1 MRFMSEPN
9 YPPVHVIGAGLAG
22 SEAAWQLAIR
32 NIPVRLYEMK
42 PERHSPV
49 HMLPGFAELVCSNSL
64 RGNRLDTAAGLL
76 KQELRGLGSLVI
88 EAADATRVPA
98 GGALAVDRAL
108 FSQYITQ
115 KLSQHPMVTVV
126 RGEVTSLDGMEHVV
140 IATGPLSEGAIA
152 QEIAALVGS
161 DTLSFFDA
169 VAPIVTLESIDMTRA
184 FRATRYDRGDAD
196 YINCPMT
203 REEYTAFYQ
212 ALVTAEVAPVH
223 GEEDG
228 VKVFEGCMPIEAMAQ
243 RGEKTIAYGPLR
255 PVGLIDPHTGR
266 KPYAVVQLRQDD
278 KAGTLYNLVGFQ
290 TRLKFPE
297 QRRVFSMIPGLEHA
311 EFVRYGVMHRN
322 TYINSPGILNEHYQL
337 LSRPDIF
344 FAGQMTG
351 VEGYVESVGSGMV
364 AGISMACRLQG
375 APMPQ
380 LGPETM
386 LGAMARY
393 ISSPAMTKLEP
404 MNANFGLLPPLEE
417 RIRDKKKKA
426 LAMARRSLN
435 SLGLPVPEGQ
445 I

>member
-1 MRFMSEPN
+1 
-9 YPPVHVIGAGLAG
+9 
-22 SEAAWQLAIR
+22 
-32 NIPVRLYEMK
+32 
-42 PERHSPV
+42 
-49 HMLPGFAELVCSNSL
+49 
-64 RGNRLDTAAGLL
+64 
-76 KQELRGLGSLVI
+76 
-88 EAADATRVPA
+88 
-98 GGALAVDRAL
+98 
-108 FSQYITQ
+108 
-115 KLSQHPMVTVV
+115 
-126 RGEVTSLDGMEHVV
+126 
-140 IATGPLSEGAIA
+140 
-152 QEIAALVGS
+152 
-161 DTLSFFDA
+161 
-169 VAPIVTLESIDMTRA
+169 
-184 FRATRYDRGDAD
+184 
-196 YINCPMT
+196 
-203 REEYTAFYQ
+203 
-212 ALVTAEVAPVH
+212 
-223 GEEDG
+223 
-228 VKVFEGCMPIEAMAQ
+228 MPIEAMAQ

-386 LGAMARY
+386 ARY
-393 ISSPAMTKLEP
+393 ISSPATTKLEP